1 VTPLDQA
8 DHDLLVR
15 IDEQVKNLRVSIE
28 AAITRIA
35 AMERNVNSLQMS
47 RVQLL
52 AISGTLSTAIALLM
66 KLFWK

>member
-1 VTPLDQA
+1 MDVDQP

-15 IDEQVKNLRVSIE
+15 IDEQVKNLRVSVE
-28 AAITRIA
+28 AAISRIA
-35 AMERNVNSLQMS
+35 IMERNVNSLQMS

-52 AISGTLSTAIALLM
+52 AISGTVSTAIALLM